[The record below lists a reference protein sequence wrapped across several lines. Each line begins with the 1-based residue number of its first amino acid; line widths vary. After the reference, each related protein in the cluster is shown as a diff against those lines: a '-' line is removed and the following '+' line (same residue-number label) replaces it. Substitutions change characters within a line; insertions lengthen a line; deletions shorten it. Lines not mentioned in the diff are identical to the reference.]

1 MGEIKL
7 FNKSKDENME
17 NVENAELESKKGTK
31 KGTTKYQ
38 ILNVKSVME
47 ILL

>member
-31 KGTTKYQ
+31 KGTTKY
-38 ILNVKSVME
+38 
-47 ILL
+47 